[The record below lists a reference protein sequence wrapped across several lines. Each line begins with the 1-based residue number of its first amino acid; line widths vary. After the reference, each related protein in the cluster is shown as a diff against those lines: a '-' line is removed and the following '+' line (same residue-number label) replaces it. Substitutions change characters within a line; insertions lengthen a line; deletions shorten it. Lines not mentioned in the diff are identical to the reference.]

1 MDKPRSLRILAVA
14 AALVSLL
21 GIMLNTVVVLNP
33 HIAAI
38 LLGYGNVKE
47 MMDAKL
53 NSGTVTLMMIQA
65 FIPALMT
72 ILCGINI
79 FADKVSKP
87 RSTFTFIAGPA
98 AYIVIS
104 IASTIIYTY
113 AIRSAIA
120 DGINTVQLISSITS
134 VRSVLAYIHTAA
146 FVLIMCA
153 AAVEHYIGRKENN

>member
-1 MDKPRSLRILAVA
+1 MDKPKALHVLAVA
-14 AALVSLL
+14 AALLSLL

-38 LLGYGNVKE
+38 LLGYGNIKE

-53 NSGTVTLMMIQA
+53 NSSASALMMFQA
-65 FIPALMT
+65 FIPAIMT

-79 FADKVSKP
+79 FADKVSKS
-87 RSTFTFIAGPA
+87 RSTFTLIAGPA

-104 IASTIIYTY
+104 IASTIVYTY
-113 AIRSAIA
+113 ALRSAMT

-134 VRSVLAYIHTAA
+134 VRSVLAYLHTFA
-146 FVLIMCA
+146 FVMIMCA

>member
-53 NSGTVTLMMIQA
+53 NSSTVTLMMIQA

-79 FADKVSKP
+79 FADKVSKL
-87 RSTFTFIAGPA
+87 RSTFTLIAGPA

-113 AIRSAIA
+113 AIRSAMA

>member
-87 RSTFTFIAGPA
+87 RSTFTLIAGPA
-98 AYIVIS
+98 AYIAVS
-104 IASTIIYTY
+104 YTHLRAHETPEHLVCRLLLEKKKTTIKLKKNRQQY
-113 AIRSAIA
+113 AI
-120 DGINTVQLISSITS
+120 NYYPIT
-134 VRSVLAYIHTAA
+134 H
-146 FVLIMCA
+146 
-153 AAVEHYIGRKENN
+153 